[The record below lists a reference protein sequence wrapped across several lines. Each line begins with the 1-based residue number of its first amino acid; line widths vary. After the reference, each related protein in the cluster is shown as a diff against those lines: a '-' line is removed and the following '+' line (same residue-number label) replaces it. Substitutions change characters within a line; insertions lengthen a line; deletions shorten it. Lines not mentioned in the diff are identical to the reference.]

1 MYKGNAGVNL
11 LNEELQELFNPKTY
25 QKREV
30 TFGDTVFRTGDK
42 VLQLV
47 NNAEEHV
54 FNGDMGEIVAIFYPN
69 ENAEN
74 EEMIVVSF
82 DGREVMYKRS
92 AYHQLTLA
100 YCCSVHKS
108 QGSEF
113 PIVVMPFVKNYH
125 RMLRR
130 KLVYTGITRSKS
142 FLIMCGEP
150 EAFRIA
156 VQTDE
161 EGVRYSYL
169 EERLKQG

>member
-1 MYKGNAGVNL
+1 
-11 LNEELQELFNPKTY
+11 
-25 QKREV
+25 
-30 TFGDTVFRTGDK
+30 

-47 NNAEEHV
+47 NNAEEQV

-74 EEMIVVSF
+74 TEMMVVSF
-82 DGREVMYKRS
+82 DGREVVYKRS
-92 AYHQLTLA
+92 EYHQLTLA

-113 PIVVMPFVKNYH
+113 PIVVMPFVRSYH

-150 EAFRIA
+150 DAFRLA
-156 VQTDE
+156 VETDE